1 MWHRAR
7 WLFWGLGAFAL
18 FAVNAKAPDS
28 EWVGLAEDL
37 VSAGALVGLWFG
49 VRRQTTVSR
58 RAWTLVGVGFT
69 CWVVGDFVWD
79 GYALEG
85 AVRPDVSL
93 ADAWYLAGYPFLAAG
108 LFVMAK
114 ARAGRCLREGL
125 LDGCLFGVSTTIVV
139 WQFLVV
145 PITAS
150 TSSWSTSMVW
160 SAYPLGDALLL
171 AALTWLAFTPGR
183 RSVPTALLMSALLI
197 TLVVDVM
204 YDYLPTVSSFNTAR
218 LDPFYPITYVLAAAA
233 VLHRASAEL
242 TTAGPTT
249 GRTHP
254 ARFGLLGCGLCGA
267 AIVAVGSEHIA
278 SSTRT
283 VYLGLAFAICVIVVV
298 RFAVA
303 MRAREATQAQL
314 EYRSTHD
321 ELTGA
326 VNRVLLLDRISHAL
340 DRAQRTNAAVA
351 ALYVDLDRFKT
362 INDTY
367 GHDIGDEL
375 LVATTQRIKNIL
387 RQSDTL
393 GRIGG
398 DEFVILC
405 EDATVN
411 DAVRIAERLNATI
424 AEPTSLRT
432 LALQVTASI
441 GIAVSGDATTTTD
454 ALVRDADTAMYE
466 VKRTGG
472 NNYGLYDTHIRDI
485 FKHRR
490 DMEDA
495 LRDATATGELIL
507 HYQPVVRPQDS
518 SVASFEAL
526 LRWQRV
532 DDTLL
537 APAEFISIAE
547 ETGAIVPIGAWVIET
562 ACHKLAAWALD
573 GITKPAIS
581 VNVSALQFRN
591 GVLLHDIKRALAR
604 TGADPTRLVLE
615 ITESVLVRDNDH
627 VIDQLEKIRHLGIR
641 IALDDFG
648 TGYSGLSYLHR
659 LPVDI
664 IKIDRSLTTELD
676 TDPAASIVIAALVNL
691 AHALGFQ
698 VVAEGADTRQQ
709 VERLHA
715 LGCDQIQG
723 YYFARP
729 TTAVQADAIARHG
742 LATEDQSTVNRN

>member
-1 MWHRAR
+1 M
-7 WLFWGLGAFAL
+7 LWGLGAFAL
-18 FAVNAKAPDS
+18 FALNAKASDS
-28 EWVGLAEDL
+28 EWVGLTEDL
-37 VSAGALVGLWFG
+37 VSAAALVGLWVG

-58 RAWTLVGVGFT
+58 RAWALVGFGFT
-69 CWVVGDFVWD
+69 CWVAGDFVWD
-79 GYALEG
+79 GYALVG
-85 AVRPDVSL
+85 AVRPDVSV

-108 LFVMAK
+108 MFVMAK
-114 ARAGRCLREGL
+114 ARAGRCVREGL

-145 PITAS
+145 PISAS

-160 SAYPLGDALLL
+160 SAYPLGDALLV
-171 AALTWLAFTPGR
+171 AALAWLVFTPGR
-183 RSVPTALLMSALLI
+183 RSVPTALVMSALMI
-197 TLVVDVM
+197 TLIVDVL

-218 LDPFYPITYVLAAAA
+218 LDPFYPITYVLVAAA

-242 TTAGPTT
+242 TTTGPTT

-254 ARFGLLGCGLCGA
+254 ARFGLLGCGLFGA
-267 AIVAVGSEHIA
+267 AIVAVGSENLA
-278 SSTRT
+278 SSTRS
-283 VYLGLAFAICVIVVV
+283 VYLVLALAICVIVVA

-303 MRAREATQAQL
+303 IRAREAAQDQL

-321 ELTGA
+321 GLTGA
-326 VNRVLLLDRISHAL
+326 VSRVLLLDRISHAL
-340 DRAQRTNAAVA
+340 DRAQRTNTAVA
-351 ALYVDLDRFKT
+351 VLYVDLDRFKT

-375 LVATTQRIKNIL
+375 LIATTQRIKNTL
-387 RQSDTL
+387 RTSDTL

-398 DEFVILC
+398 DEFVIVC
-405 EDATVN
+405 EDATIN
-411 DAVRIAERLNATI
+411 DAIRAAERLNAAI
-424 AEPTSLRT
+424 AEPTALQT

-441 GIAVSGDATTTTD
+441 GLAVSADATTTTD
-454 ALVRDADTAMYE
+454 ALLRDADTAMYQ

-472 NNYGLYDTHIRDI
+472 NSYGLYDDHTRDV

-490 DMEDA
+490 DIEDA
-495 LRDATATGELIL
+495 LRDATETGELVL
-507 HYQPVVRPQDS
+507 HYQPVIRPQDS
-518 SVASFEAL
+518 TVASFEAL

-562 ACHKLAAWALD
+562 ACHKLAAWTLD
-573 GITKPAIS
+573 GITKPSIS

-591 GVLLHDIKRALAR
+591 GALLHDIKRALAR

-627 VIDQLEKIRHLGIR
+627 VIEQLERIRHLGIR

-664 IKIDRSLTTELD
+664 IKIDRSLITELD

-698 VVAEGADTRQQ
+698 VVAEGAETRQQ

-715 LGCDQIQG
+715 LECDQIQG
-723 YYFARP
+723 YYYASPQTAAR
-729 TTAVQADAIARHG
+729 ADAIARYG
-742 LATEDQSTVNRN
+742 LATQDQPTAGRS